1 MDICL
6 RCLFATATPGR
17 HFDSRRC
24 RSRNHRRR
32 SRAGFTL
39 IELMVVVGIISI
51 LTAMAVPSYSAIRR
65 RVYDAAALSD
75 VVNASRAMEGIDG
88 TVAFRDV
95 VRGPGP
101 LPSLPGP
108 MVSPG
113 VRLMVRRRVNRR
125 GRVFNIVRG
134 DHRQGTMRYFIRDG
148 VLSAQTF

>member
-1 MDICL
+1 MDICKKGLSATMAPGHLLDLPL
-6 RCLFATATPGR
+6 RL
-17 HFDSRRC
+17 SRDGI
-24 RSRNHRRR
+24 RRP
-32 SRAGFTL
+32 RAGFTL
-39 IELMVVVGIISI
+39 IELMVVVGIVSI

-75 VVNASRAMEGIDG
+75 VVNASRAIEGIDG
-88 TVAFRDV
+88 TGAFRDV
-95 VRGPGP
+95 VVGPGS

-134 DHRQGTMRYFIRDG
+134 VHVQGTMRYFMRDG
-148 VLSAQTF
+148 VLSAQKL